1 MEFTHFNE
9 KGRARMVDVSEKNET
24 QRRAIARG
32 YIQMNPE
39 TIKMINEGK
48 MKKGD
53 VLSVAQVGGICGA
66 KKT

>member
-53 VLSVAQVGGICGA
+53 VLSVAQDVLRRDPFF
-66 KKT
+66 

>member
-53 VLSVAQVGGICGA
+53 VLSVAQVGGL
-66 KKT
+66 KKLGI